1 MERKKIK
8 RIIIAIALIG
18 TFFMFGTESKKA
30 EAAYIDDAA
39 FSAIVSGFYQGLGE
53 QYCALAFYYSDYS
66 YYYDAF
72 VYFDAARSQAYN
84 ASLYASYSSAYYAYD
99 AYVAALDAY
108 AYLDAST
115 AYAYDAWYY
124 YDPPDS
130 GNLAVYNGGLAA
142 QSLAYVQYY
151 AAYLY

>member
-1 MERKKIK
+1 MMRKKIK
-8 RIIIAIALIG
+8 RITVTIALIG
-18 TFFMFGTESKKA
+18 AFFIFGAGIKKA

-39 FSAIVSGFYQGLGE
+39 LSAVISGFYQGYGE
-53 QYCALAFYYSDYS
+53 YYCALAFYYSDYS

-72 VYFDAARSQAYN
+72 VYFDNATVQAYN
-84 ASLYASYSSAYYAYD
+84 AALYASYSSVYYAYD

-108 AYLDAST
+108 DYLAAST
-115 AYAYDAWYY
+115 AYAYDAWYN

-142 QSLAYVQYY
+142 QSLAYAQYY